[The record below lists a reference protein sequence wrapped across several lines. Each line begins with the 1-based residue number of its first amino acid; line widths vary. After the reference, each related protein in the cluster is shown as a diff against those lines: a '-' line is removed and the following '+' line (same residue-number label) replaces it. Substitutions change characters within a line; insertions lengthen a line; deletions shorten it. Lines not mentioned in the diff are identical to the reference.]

1 MPFRKYISKPTIL
14 LVVGGF
20 FSGQFLRSQEVTVFH
35 ESVSIGSLNSFAV
48 FGTTLMVKKSHGY
61 IHTLHF
67 SGLKK
72 QTLELVHAQDI
83 KNLFIYRS
91 KGIEIIGVLRLS
103 NTLVLNGPIIVNE
116 QREGL
121 IEFGIDALIQNNL
134 PPYFIQGWVGIKNK
148 NEFIFPI
155 GSDKKFMPIG
165 VNSAGSIKKNT
176 TGLSLQIKTTV
187 GQANRKFGDTYS
199 TENYLSRAGISE
211 MDTNHYWEVQS
222 EAAQYIQ
229 IEWPSAQAFYT
240 DLNVQH
246 KGIAAWN
253 KSTQNWQI
261 LPLEIKTRTTSIDT
275 ETAIGTSFQ
284 SRLKTLP
291 FKVSDFSKWV
301 LCDCRVKDPEYKA
314 LGNFLL
320 TLNEDQINNSINL
333 SQYPR
338 SRLVNFQLYDRY
350 GVMLFKLKSM
360 DPKSLKD
367 RIKNNTSY
375 TGTYFYIV
383 HLKAPKQIEQGYIYL
398 IKK

>member
-1 MPFRKYISKPTIL
+1 MPFRKYNSKPTIL

-187 GQANRKFGDTYS
+187 GQANRKFGNTYS

>member
-83 KNLFIYRS
+83 KNLFIHRS

-187 GQANRKFGDTYS
+187 GQANRKFGNTYS

>member
-1 MPFRKYISKPTIL
+1 MPFKKYISKPTIL

-187 GQANRKFGDTYS
+187 GQANRKFGNTYS

>member
-1 MPFRKYISKPTIL
+1 MPFKKYISKPTIL

-187 GQANRKFGDTYS
+187 GQANRKFGNTYS

-320 TLNEDQINNSINL
+320 TLNEDQINNSI
-333 SQYPR
+333 YP
-338 SRLVNFQLYDRY
+338 
-350 GVMLFKLKSM
+350 
-360 DPKSLKD
+360 
-367 RIKNNTSY
+367 NTQE
-375 TGTYFYIV
+375 V
-383 HLKAPKQIEQGYIYL
+383 DWL
-398 IKK
+398 IFSCMTAMV

>member
-1 MPFRKYISKPTIL
+1 MPFRKYISKSTML

-20 FSGQFLRSQEVTVFH
+20 FGSQLTLSQEVTVFH

-187 GQANRKFGDTYS
+187 GQANRKFGNTYS

>member
-1 MPFRKYISKPTIL
+1 M
-14 LVVGGF
+14 
-20 FSGQFLRSQEVTVFH
+20 VTY
-35 ESVSIGSLNSFAV
+35 
-48 FGTTLMVKKSHGY
+48 KK
-61 IHTLHF
+61 
-67 SGLKK
+67 
-72 QTLELVHAQDI
+72 A
-83 KNLFIYRS
+83 
-91 KGIEIIGVLRLS
+91 
-103 NTLVLNGPIIVNE
+103 
-116 QREGL
+116 
-121 IEFGIDALIQNNL
+121 
-134 PPYFIQGWVGIKNK
+134 
-148 NEFIFPI
+148 
-155 GSDKKFMPIG
+155 
-165 VNSAGSIKKNT
+165 
-176 TGLSLQIKTTV
+176 TV
-187 GQANRKFGDTYS
+187 GQANQEFGNTYS
-199 TENYLSRAGISE
+199 TQNYLSRAGISE

-229 IEWPSAQAFYT
+229 IEWPSVQAFYT
-240 DLNVQH
+240 DLNIQD

-261 LPLEIKTRTTSIDT
+261 LPLEIKPRATSIDA
-275 ETAIGTSFQ
+275 ETTLGTSFQ

>member
-1 MPFRKYISKPTIL
+1 M
-14 LVVGGF
+14 
-20 FSGQFLRSQEVTVFH
+20 VTY
-35 ESVSIGSLNSFAV
+35 
-48 FGTTLMVKKSHGY
+48 KK
-61 IHTLHF
+61 
-67 SGLKK
+67 
-72 QTLELVHAQDI
+72 A
-83 KNLFIYRS
+83 
-91 KGIEIIGVLRLS
+91 
-103 NTLVLNGPIIVNE
+103 
-116 QREGL
+116 
-121 IEFGIDALIQNNL
+121 
-134 PPYFIQGWVGIKNK
+134 
-148 NEFIFPI
+148 
-155 GSDKKFMPIG
+155 
-165 VNSAGSIKKNT
+165 
-176 TGLSLQIKTTV
+176 TV
-187 GQANRKFGDTYS
+187 GQANQKFGNTYS
-199 TENYLSRAGISE
+199 TQNYLSRAGISE

>member
-165 VNSAGSIKKNT
+165 VNSTGSIKKNT

-187 GQANRKFGDTYS
+187 GQANRKFGNTYS

-367 RIKNNTSY
+367 RIKNNTYY
-375 TGTYFYIV
+375 TGPYFYIV

>member
-187 GQANRKFGDTYS
+187 GQANRKFGNTYS

-291 FKVSDFSKWV
+291 FKVGDFSKWV

>member
-83 KNLFIYRS
+83 KNLFIHRS

-155 GSDKKFMPIG
+155 GSDKKFMPIR